1 VRRTSKAAV
10 PSLEFAPDCILAE
23 RPLSRIF
30 YYGRTRQDADGN
42 INGHAVERDT
52 LTISCD
58 THLCFFIYIN
68 RPEISLKQEL
78 PIGIFDSGVGGLTVY
93 RALHERLPHERFVY
107 LGDTARVPYGTRSLA
122 TVERY
127 AIENAR
133 FLEAHG
139 IKILVVAC
147 NTASALALPAIRES
161 IRVPVLGVIEPGAR
175 AAVEASGG
183 AEVKRRIG
191 VIATEATVQSGA
203 YASAIARLDPDAS
216 VIARACPL
224 FVPLAE
230 DGWAETEVAEMVAAD
245 YLKDIKDSRVDT
257 LVLGCTHYPILSRVI
272 QETVGASVA
281 LIDSGEAAARDVERL
296 LEERGLRCVER
307 EGLSAERQL
316 CDDLDHFYVTDA
328 AARFSRV
335 AERFLGV
342 APSVLE
348 AVEVWGH
355 DELRTH

>member
-1 VRRTSKAAV
+1 
-10 PSLEFAPDCILAE
+10 
-23 RPLSRIF
+23 
-30 YYGRTRQDADGN
+30 
-42 INGHAVERDT
+42 
-52 LTISCD
+52 
-58 THLCFFIYIN
+58 
-68 RPEISLKQEL
+68 
-78 PIGIFDSGVGGLTVY
+78 
-93 RALHERLPHERFVY
+93 
-107 LGDTARVPYGTRSLA
+107 
-122 TVERY
+122 
-127 AIENAR
+127 
-133 FLEAHG
+133 
-139 IKILVVAC
+139 
-147 NTASALALPAIRES
+147 
-161 IRVPVLGVIEPGAR
+161 
-175 AAVEASGG
+175 
-183 AEVKRRIG
+183 
-191 VIATEATVQSGA
+191 
-203 YASAIARLDPDAS
+203 